1 MTRIP
6 IKRSNIGLRWSVECW
21 QIRPLRENVYNM
33 DETKVMLS
41 MIGFVEVLVRE
52 EDLQAYRGAR
62 VKPQQKT
69 LARKRLQIERLQI
82 HTDFFSSATRLT
94 QCQCKQLNQLA

>member
-1 MTRIP
+1 
-6 IKRSNIGLRWSVECW
+6 
-21 QIRPLRENVYNM
+21 M

-41 MIGFVEVLVRE
+41 TIGFVEVLVRE
-52 EDLQAYRGAR
+52 EDLQAYRDAR
-62 VKPQQKT
+62 VKPQEKT

-94 QCQCKQLNQLA
+94 QCQCKQLN

>member
-1 MTRIP
+1 
-6 IKRSNIGLRWSVECW
+6 
-21 QIRPLRENVYNM
+21 M

-41 MIGFVEVLVRE
+41 VIRFVELLVRE

-62 VKPQQKT
+62 VKPHRKM

-82 HTDFFSSATRLT
+82 RTDFFSSAARLT
-94 QCQCKQLNQLA
+94 QCQCEQLNQLA